1 MPYYFGGLMIDLREF
16 VKRLLEYDPDIVE
29 VVQFGS
35 SVYAPEYAR
44 DVDILVITRKMKEY
58 NGYLDALNL
67 EGSPINIDV
76 LVLEVGKILKRDL
89 LRSVLGSFRLLYGE
103 GKYLLEYAKYLGD
116 PTFEEARSSLR
127 VAASLLKLALETVN
141 PLDKDRVCREAFD
154 ALFHAARIASMV
166 YLSTEISRWGLIKRE
181 LPEPYRIS
189 FNDFI
194 STLHIKYFYNGEYP
208 RENIEE
214 EFNKWFRRVEEYI
227 SKLEL
232 EVKIKRK

>member
-1 MPYYFGGLMIDLREF
+1 M
-16 VKRLLEYDPDIVE
+16 
-29 VVQFGS
+29 
-35 SVYAPEYAR
+35 
-44 DVDILVITRKMKEY
+44 
-58 NGYLDALNL
+58 
-67 EGSPINIDV
+67 
-76 LVLEVGKILKRDL
+76 
-89 LRSVLGSFRLLYGE
+89 
-103 GKYLLEYAKYLGD
+103 
-116 PTFEEARSSLR
+116 R

-141 PLDKDRVCREAFD
+141 PLDKDRICRKAFD
-154 ALFHAARIASMV
+154 ALFHAARIASIV

-232 EVKIKRK
+232 EAKIKRR